1 MTLVQTIPD
10 QTILVQMTRDLTTLD
25 PMIPDL
31 MILIQMILIQMILIR
46 MIPVTT
52 MIKVAKMIRRAW

>member
-1 MTLVQTIPD
+1 MILG
-10 QTILVQMTRDLTTLD
+10 QTILVQMTRDL
-25 PMIPDL
+25 
-31 MILIQMILIQMILIR
+31 MILIQ